1 VATTSSYPLRDQRN
15 LILASLLVLAAA
27 AWALLA
33 WQAMADD
40 GEMAMG
46 LTMGMAAPLFM
57 AMWVAMM
64 VAMMFPASA
73 PMILMFARVHA
84 GKRERGQPFVPT
96 WVFVSS
102 YLLVWTLSGVVAYG
116 AATGAEVLAEQW
128 IWLMDNAARIGGGVL
143 VLAGVYQLSPLKRS
157 CLSKCRTPLDF
168 ILGSWRDGYVG
179 SFRMGLEHG
188 SYCLG
193 CCWLLFV
200 ILFPLGVMNVGA
212 MVAITLLIFAE
223 KSLPRGETIAQV
235 AAVALVAYGA
245 LVVSV
250 PDALPTTM

>member
-1 VATTSSYPLRDQRN
+1 MAATSSYPLRGQRN

-27 AWALLA
+27 AWVLLA
-33 WQAMADD
+33 WQSLADD
-40 GEMAMG
+40 GGMAMG

-73 PMILMFARVHA
+73 PMILTFARVHA

-116 AATGAEVLAEQW
+116 AAAGTEELAEQW
-128 IWLMDNAARIGGGVL
+128 MWLMDNAARIGGVVL
-143 VLAGVYQLSPLKRS
+143 TVAGLYQLSPLKRA
-157 CLSKCRTPLDF
+157 CLSKCQTPLGF

-200 ILFPLGVMNVGA
+200 ILFPLGVMNIGA

-223 KSLPRGETIAQV
+223 KSLPRGQTIAQ
-235 AAVALVAYGA
+235 AAALALVAYGA

>member
-1 VATTSSYPLRDQRN
+1 MAATSSYQLRGQRN

-27 AWALLA
+27 AWALLV
-33 WQAMADD
+33 WQSAADD

-46 LTMGMAAPLFM
+46 LTMGMAAPLFI
-57 AMWVAMM
+57 AMWALMM

-73 PMILMFARVHA
+73 PMILTFARVHA

-116 AATGAEVLAEQW
+116 AAVGTEELAEQW
-128 IWLMDNAARIGGGVL
+128 MWLTDNAARIGGVVL
-143 VLAGVYQLSPLKRS
+143 VVAGLYQLSPLKRA
-157 CLSKCRTPLDF
+157 CLSKCQTPLAF

-188 SYCLG
+188 SHCLG

-200 ILFPLGVMNVGA
+200 ILFPLGVMNIGA

-223 KSLPRGETIAQV
+223 KSLPAGGRIAEL
-235 AAVALVAYGA
+235 AAVTLVAYGA
-245 LVVSV
+245 LVVFV
-250 PDALPTTM
+250 PYALPTMM

>member
-1 VATTSSYPLRDQRN
+1 MAATSSYPLRGQRN

-27 AWALLA
+27 AWALLV

-40 GEMAMG
+40 GVMAMG
-46 LTMGMAAPLFM
+46 LTMGMAAPLFI
-57 AMWVAMM
+57 AMWAAMM

-96 WVFVSS
+96 WVFVAA
-102 YLLVWTLSGVVAYG
+102 YMAVWTLSGVVAYG
-116 AATGAEVLAEQW
+116 AAVGAQELAERW
-128 IWLMDNAARIGGGVL
+128 MWLMDNAARFGGGVL
-143 VLAGVYQLSPLKRS
+143 ILAGLYQLSPLKRS

-179 SFRMGLEHG
+179 SFHMGLEHG
-188 SYCLG
+188 AYCLG

-200 ILFPLGVMNVGA
+200 ILFPLGVMNIGA

-223 KSLPRGETIAQV
+223 KSLPRGERIAQV
-235 AAVALVAYGA
+235 TALALVAYGA
-245 LVVSV
+245 LVLSL
-250 PDALPTTM
+250 PDALPTMM